1 VTAPARRS
9 FTGRLLMRDEPGYE
23 QARVGRI
30 FNARRPDRFPAAVL
44 LAGSDED
51 VIEGVRL
58 AGERGWPVS
67 VRSGGHS
74 WAAWSLRDDA
84 LLIDLGNLR
93 DIGYD
98 PATEIVAAG
107 PAVQGGLELA
117 PFLAERGRTFPGG
130 HCATVGLGGFLLQ
143 GGQGWD
149 GRARGWACQSV
160 TGLDVVTADGA
171 LVRADER
178 ENPDLLW
185 AARGAGPGFPGIITR
200 FRLGT
205 YPAPRAMWH
214 DTWSFRLDD
223 TVELLTWLHDVLPG
237 LDRAAEPVVAATR
250 LPDVPLHEGTARP
263 EGTIL
268 LLHTTVMAGSDDE
281 ALGRL
286 APLQHGPL
294 AGRALGH
301 VQGRTTVLEENE
313 AQTAQNPE
321 GHRYAVDC
329 TWTDAPA
336 RVLAPMLRD
345 LWSELDTEHSFS
357 IWYGW
362 APRRDSAG
370 SGGDETLIPP
380 EPPRPDM
387 AFSVEAQVYV
397 ATYAIYTDPADDARY
412 TDWVHRRTAALA
424 TAHGA
429 GVYLGDTDFTRR
441 QDRFLSDESYRRLA
455 EVRGA
460 RDPEGRFAS
469 YLTADPQRL
478 NVHG

>member
-1 VTAPARRS
+1 MTAGLGRTRERLA
-9 FTGRLLMRDEPGYE
+9 GRLLMRGEPGYE

-44 LAGSDED
+44 LAGNDDD

-74 WAAWSLRDDA
+74 WAAWSLHDDA
-84 LLIDLGNLR
+84 LLIDLGDLR
-93 DIGYD
+93 DIEYD
-98 PATEIVAAG
+98 TATGIVSAR

-117 PFLAERGRTFPGG
+117 PFLAERGRAFPGG

-149 GRARGWACQSV
+149 SRAQGWACQSV
-160 TGLDVVTADGA
+160 VGLDVVTADGN

-178 ENPDLLW
+178 ENADLLW
-185 AARGAGPGFPGIITR
+185 AARGAGPGFPGVITR
-200 FRLGT
+200 FRLRT
-205 YPAPRAMWH
+205 YPAPRAMWQ
-214 DTWSFRLDD
+214 DTWSFGLDD

-237 LDRAAEPVVAATR
+237 LDRRVEPVVAATR
-250 LPDVPLHEGTARP
+250 LPDVPLHAGTARP
-263 EGTIL
+263 EGTVL

-281 ALGRL
+281 ALGLL

-313 AQTAQNPE
+313 AQIAQNPE
-321 GHRYAVDC
+321 GHRYVVDC

-336 RVLAPMLRD
+336 RELAPMLRG
-345 LWSELDTEHSFS
+345 LWGELDTEHSFS

-362 APRRDSAG
+362 APRRD
-370 SGGDETLIPP
+370 L
-380 EPPRPDM
+380 PDM

-397 ATYAIYTDPADDARY
+397 ATYAIYTDPADDDRY
-412 TDWVHRRTAALA
+412 AGWVHRRTAALA
-424 TAHGA
+424 AAHGA

-441 QDRFLSDESYRRLA
+441 QDRFLSGEAYRRLA
-455 EVRGA
+455 AVRAA
-460 RDPEGRFAS
+460 RDPDGRFAS
-469 YLTADPQRL
+469 WLTADPAGL

>member
-1 VTAPARRS
+1 MTAGLERTRERLA
-9 FTGRLLMRDEPGYE
+9 GRLVMRGEPGYE

-30 FNARRPDRFPAAVL
+30 FNARRPGRFPAAVL
-44 LAGSDED
+44 LAGNDDD
-51 VIEGVRL
+51 VMMGVRL
-58 AGERGWPVS
+58 AAERGWPVS

-98 PATEIVAAG
+98 PATGVVSAR

-149 GRARGWACQSV
+149 SRARGWACQSV
-160 TGLDVVTADGA
+160 TGLDVVTADGR
-171 LVRADER
+171 LVRADEQ
-178 ENPDLLW
+178 ENADLLW
-185 AARGAGPGFPGIITR
+185 AARGAGPGFPGVITR
-200 FRLGT
+200 FRLRT
-205 YPAPRAMWH
+205 YQAPGAMWQ
-214 DTWSFRLDD
+214 DTWSFGLDD
-223 TVELLTWLHDVLPG
+223 TVELLSWLHDVLPG
-237 LDRAAEPVVAATR
+237 LDRRVEPVVAATR

-263 EGTIL
+263 EGTVL

-281 ALGRL
+281 ALGLL

-313 AQTAQNPE
+313 AQIAQNPE
-321 GHRYAVDC
+321 GHRYVVDC

-362 APRRDSAG
+362 APRRD
-370 SGGDETLIPP
+370 LP
-380 EPPRPDM
+380 EM
-387 AFSVEAQVYV
+387 AFSVEANVYV
-397 ATYAIYTDPADDARY
+397 ATYAIYTDPADDDRY
-412 TDWVHRRTAALA
+412 AGWVHGRTAALA
-424 TAHGA
+424 AAHGA

-441 QDRFLSDESYRRLA
+441 QDRFLSGEAYRRLA
-455 EVRGA
+455 AVRAA
-460 RDPEGRFAS
+460 RDPDGRFAS
-469 YLTADPQRL
+469 WLTADPAGL